1 MCLHPKLVL
10 MEKGW
15 LVQVA
20 AGQQLMMKLRKRLRK
35 GLMVKRKKRCLMW
48 KKINHP
54 NYVDM
59 GPLVFRAPTNPTWR
73 VKVSY
78 KGKTESVRE
87 NRRILART
95 QPRDA
100 YDYRFHSPFQQ
111 DFSESVIMTKS
122 KPVVNS

>member
-1 MCLHPKLVL
+1 MCLHPELIL

-20 AGQQLMMKLRKRLRK
+20 AGQGEMMKLRKRLRK
-35 GLMVKRKKRCLMW
+35 GLMVKRKKRGLMLEE
-48 KKINHP
+48 INPP
-54 NYVDM
+54 NYVDT
-59 GPLVFRAPTNPTWR
+59 GALVFRVPTNPTWR

-95 QPRDA
+95 QP
-100 YDYRFHSPFQQ
+100 
-111 DFSESVIMTKS
+111 
-122 KPVVNS
+122 